1 MKKVADIPSIVLE
14 KSSSEILGLSD
25 SPLLFLIPKKL
36 LEKLGFSGEINFE
49 LFQNNDSL
57 MLVSKNESWWFC
69 PQLYENQDK
78 MPRMYHDKEG
88 NSPLQGISQS
98 IQFMVAF

>member
-1 MKKVADIPSIVLE
+1 MEKVADIPSIVLE
-14 KSSSEILGLSD
+14 KSSSKILGLSD

-57 MLVSKNESWWFC
+57 ILVSKNES
-69 PQLYENQDK
+69 
-78 MPRMYHDKEG
+78 
-88 NSPLQGISQS
+88 
-98 IQFMVAF
+98 